1 MPTIYT
7 TPPEVILEAGRL
19 KGRTARQIHDEE
31 IAREDARFQATLDFN
46 RDQENNR
53 MTLAT
58 MKEMNNERKN
68 EIDMI
73 KWEKEYGL
81 DVFNAQTDRFK
92 ADSTKLDYS
101 KDLKQNQARAR
112 IDSAET
118 EYGGDYKAE
127 QTAFKKSTQKKTQAD
142 VLSDLYKQSKD
153 GEESLTTKDLSVS
166 DDMLKR
172 LNSGSSKSQLRN
184 FQKHQGEIIPS
195 AIFEQ
200 MGLSDMKEFLKLPE
214 EEREQKIPL
223 MLKRVNKGK

>member
-58 MKEMNNERKN
+58 LKEMNNERKN

-92 ADSTKLDYS
+92 A
-101 KDLKQNQARAR
+101 
-112 IDSAET
+112 
-118 EYGGDYKAE
+118 E

-142 VLSDLYKQSKD
+142 VLSDLYKQFKD

>member
-81 DVFNAQTDRFK
+81 DVFNAQTNRFK

-112 IDSAET
+112 LKRIQDEF
-118 EYGGDYKAE
+118 GGDSVAE
-127 QTAFKKSTQKKTQAD
+127 QIDFKKSTQKKTQAD
-142 VLSDLYKQSKD
+142 VLSDLYNQYED
-153 GEESLTTKDLSVS
+153 EEDPLTTKSLAKDKDITLPKYIMSGFS
-166 DDMLKR
+166 KDDKI
-172 LNSGSSKSQLRN
+172 KW
-184 FQKHQGEIIPS
+184 
-195 AIFEQ
+195 
-200 MGLSDMKEFLKLPE
+200 DKLDK
-214 EEREQKIPL
+214 EQKIK
-223 MLKRVNKGK
+223 LKSDIIAQQRKKSNG